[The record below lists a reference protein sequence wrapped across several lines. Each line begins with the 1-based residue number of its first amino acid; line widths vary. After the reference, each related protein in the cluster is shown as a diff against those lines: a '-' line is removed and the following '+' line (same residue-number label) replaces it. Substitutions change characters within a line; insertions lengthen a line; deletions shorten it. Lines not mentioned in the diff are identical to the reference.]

1 MRANEIQI
9 IPQIGISGFHLKGHH
24 HEMRKLDRKLNNK
37 MDYIMRKNLV
47 LVGLVVIIVVAVAF
61 PTHGKEE
68 VSFNRKLDLNVKQ
81 EESDVHHGLRS
92 GDGSGPPAPKHN
104 GRITPEGA
112 PT

>member
-9 IPQIGISGFHLKGHH
+9 IPQIGIFGFHLKGHR
-24 HEMRKLDRKLNNK
+24 HEMRKSDRKLNNK
-37 MDYIMRKNLV
+37 MDYIMRQKLV
-47 LVGLVVIIVVAVAF
+47 LVGLVVIIVAAIAF
-61 PTHGKEE
+61 PTHGKE

>member
-9 IPQIGISGFHLKGHH
+9 IPQIGISGSHLKGHH

-47 LVGLVVIIVVAVAF
+47 LVGLVVIIVAAIAF
-61 PTHGKEE
+61 PTHGKE